1 MIQKQNRR
9 VCTYPPNTHG
19 GGRGRY
25 QRPQCPLFP
34 LSPLFCLSL
43 LLLRSWLFWTI
54 LFSFLEC
61 RIRNMCFRFLA
72 IEYRKFEV
80 AVRDLHSGEYCGEE
94 SFVYE
99 EAIGSGCLN
108 PFLMLLRGAECGAK
122 DDQCLLLRP
131 LSGLTHL
138 LLWW

>member
-1 MIQKQNRR
+1 MSA
-9 VCTYPPNTHG
+9 VS
-19 GGRGRY
+19 
-25 QRPQCPLFP
+25 FV
-34 LSPLFCLSL
+34 SPFLSL
-43 LLLRSWLFWTI
+43 VAAAPVVAVLDDPIFFPGMPNSQYVLT
-54 LFSFLEC
+54 
-61 RIRNMCFRFLA
+61 FLA

-80 AVRDLHSGEYCGEE
+80 AVHDLHSGEYCAEE